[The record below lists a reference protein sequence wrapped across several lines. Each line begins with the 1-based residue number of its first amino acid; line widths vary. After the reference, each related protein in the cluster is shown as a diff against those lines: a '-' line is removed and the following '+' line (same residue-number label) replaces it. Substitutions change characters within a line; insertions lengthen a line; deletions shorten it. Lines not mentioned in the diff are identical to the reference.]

1 MSKSL
6 AFTIIILGLLCTASA
21 NAKAKIHSRKTKTE
35 VVVADSINIA
45 DSIPQM
51 IAEDVP
57 VQAFEKV
64 DTAATWNMATAYMGS
79 IQLPHLEMKEGWHPY
94 KDKTTQFRGTQ
105 FIAPGVLIAVGI
117 TGYYSNWFK
126 SNLNEPVRDWM
137 GDIRGNHYFHADDY
151 LQYLP
156 LAAYLTI
163 GFIPNAHAKHPFRE
177 RLLVG
182 TTTFIAMTAIAQ
194 VSKQIFKEPR
204 PDTGARSSFPSGHT
218 ATAFAGAEL
227 IRMEYGTGCA
237 IGAYV
242 YATGIAFLR
251 MYNNRHWLNDVIA
264 GAGVGILSAH
274 IGYWMLPLYKK
285 WFKWRNPTD
294 AVMVGVPYYEPE
306 NKSVGVSLAVSF

>member
-1 MSKSL
+1 MSKTL
-6 AFTIIILGLLCTASA
+6 TFIIILLGLTCTTPVS
-21 NAKAKIHSRKTKTE
+21 AKAKRHSSRVKTVT
-35 VVVADSINIA
+35 VAVDSIVTA
-45 DSIPQM
+45 DSIPQE
-51 IAEDVP
+51 IALSEP
-57 VQAFEKV
+57 EQAVEKV
-64 DTAATWNMATAYMGS
+64 DTISTWNMATAYMNS
-79 IQLPHLEMKEGWHPY
+79 IQLPHMELKKDWHPY
-94 KDKTTQFRGTQ
+94 KDKTTRFRGTQ
-105 FIAPGVLIAVGI
+105 FIAPGVLIAVGV

-137 GDIRGNHYFHADDY
+137 EDIRGNHYFHADDY
-151 LQYLP
+151 LQFLP

-163 GFIPNAHAKHPFRE
+163 GFIPKAHAKHPFRE

-182 TTTFIAMTAIAQ
+182 ATTFIAMTAISQ
-194 VSKQIFKEPR
+194 VSKRIFKEPR